1 VSYSIFHNFP
11 RRVGRIEH
19 QAAYDTY
26 GSTYQSEQMAWKLN
40 GLVHVRQR
48 WVGGFGDAVITA
60 TVGLILVPNSSHSRE
75 KSPSTLYRKSWVFLR
90 VLGFP
95 PTEKVDR
102 VGLRLAP

>member
-1 VSYSIFHNFP
+1 MRYAIFHNFP

-26 GSTYQSEQMAWKLN
+26 GSTYQSELMAWKLN

-48 WVGGFGDAVITA
+48 WVGGFGELNR
-60 TVGLILVPNSSHSRE
+60 GFNSRSNSSHSRE

-95 PTEKVDR
+95 PTGNVDR
-102 VGLRLAP
+102 MGLRLAP